1 MYFTTVCMCSR
12 RSLTARLI
20 SIGHNREGVC
30 MIMYLMYC
38 IYIHTYIC
46 AFKRTIRWGKKN
58 KEQEKKRKKRKKE
71 KKRETGSFSVSLA
84 LFFLPK
90 IIRVILESGF
100 AYFFFFFWGGRR
112 VLVLAVPPRLCYQ
125 LKVTP
130 PPKKKSPIDLASR
143 LSSPMRTFAM

>member
-1 MYFTTVCMCSR
+1 
-12 RSLTARLI
+12 
-20 SIGHNREGVC
+20 

-38 IYIHTYIC
+38 TYIHTYVC

-58 KEQEKKRKKRKKE
+58 KEQEKKRKKR

-100 AYFFFFFWGGRR
+100 AYFFFLFLFFFLGGRR

-143 LSSPMRTFAM
+143 LSRSMRTFAM

>member
-58 KEQEKKRKKRKKE
+58 KEQEKKRKKKGN
-71 KKRETGSFSVSLA
+71 RELLRLLSS
-84 LFFLPK
+84 FFLAQNNSSDFGEW
-90 IIRVILESGF
+90 IRL
-100 AYFFFFFWGGRR
+100 FFFFFLGGEACSCPSCPPKV
-112 VLVLAVPPRLCYQ
+112 VLPV
-125 LKVTP
+125 KSHS
-130 PPKKKSPIDLASR
+130 PPKKKITHRFSV
-143 LSSPMRTFAM
+143 SSE